1 MKAKLVLRT
10 IAPERRLS
18 PAEALAYTV
27 IKGAVCEM
35 RAGLGRQ
42 ITTAH
47 WRAVSASCWLLDEGR
62 QWVETLPP
70 EAADLVTRQARQVVR
85 AAVDAG
91 FSGIGIQCDRKNW
104 LRLVR

>member
-18 PAEALAYTV
+18 PAEELAYTV
-27 IKGAVCEM
+27 MEGAVREM
-35 RAGLGRQ
+35 RAGLGLR

-70 EAADLVTRQARQVVR
+70 RAADLVICQAQQVVQ

-91 FSGIGIQCDRKNW
+91 YERIEPNQKNR
-104 LRLVR
+104 LRLR